1 VGQVHSLQAGLAEKA
16 LFLTIYLAEAHAQDQ
31 WPLGRH
37 VQVLQHKTVEDRLAI
52 ANRYVETT
60 GYQIHLVADDIT
72 NPFLKAYW
80 AHPERFYVI
89 VDGKLGLKGQPT
101 DDGWYVFSDITNFIA
116 QLGNQ

>member
-1 VGQVHSLQAGLAEKA
+1 VGQVHSLQAGLAGKA
-16 LFLTIYLAEAHAQDQ
+16 IFLTIYLAEAHAQDQ

-52 ANRYVETT
+52 ANRYVQTT
-60 GYQIHLVADDIT
+60 GYQIHLVVDDIA
-72 NPFLKAYW
+72 NPFMKTYW